1 MELTLEKILNDCR
14 VVKPSIDWAAHAV
27 FNGVLAFSEL
37 QGLCRNKTS
46 VLCKGCDKPVTAVY
60 HEDRLYSVCCPRCK
74 TVALVE
80 AENPEQAARKIHN

>member
-1 MELTLEKILNDCR
+1 MEMTLEKILNDLR
-14 VVKPSIDWAAHAV
+14 VVKPSIDGAAHAV

-37 QGLCRNKTS
+37 QSLCRSKTS

-60 HEDRLYSVCCPRCK
+60 HEDRLYSVCCQRCK

-80 AENPEQAARKIHN
+80 AENLDQAARKIHD